1 MSEYEEGLFS
11 FEILPSY
18 CPYHGALAEDCEHLH
33 EPTTPSHPVSAQIFS
48 GGREPVMEY
57 CGLCNGWLR
66 GAPCHQHL
74 IEAEEEVRALR
85 KLTTS
90 AVPLIEYLAA
100 DYGSLKND

>member
-1 MSEYEEGLFS
+1 
-11 FEILPSY
+11 
-18 CPYHGALAEDCEHLH
+18 
-33 EPTTPSHPVSAQIFS
+33 
-48 GGREPVMEY
+48 MEY

-100 DYGSLKND
+100 DCISPHEATNERVYMQGIARAWLREVKGD